1 MRLGGYRQ
9 NSAPWAL
16 LVLVM
21 SVWTLVAARQQAP
34 QQPTP
39 AIPTA
44 IPTATVVI
52 HFTIIARAAIRFR
65 RISTILLPA
74 ARSII
79 ESGRAKNASR
89 FHGPRQCERGGH

>member
-1 MRLGGYRQ
+1 MG
-9 NSAPWAL
+9 
-16 LVLVM
+16 
-21 SVWTLVAARQQAP
+21 VARSGHERVDSSRG
-34 QQPTP
+34 TP
-39 AIPTA
+39 AGASAAHPCHTTRVAIATA

-89 FHGPRQCERGGH
+89 FHGPRQRERGGH